1 MLVNSRAGRHRRR
14 MKSRDAGQT
23 IAVSSIAL
31 AVVASASDCGFP
43 EYDFNHP
50 MAGAAGSAG
59 AGGAAGGLGGVG
71 GVSGGVSG
79 GSGSSG
85 SAGASAGSG
94 GTGQS
99 GTAGEAGEAGAGGAP
114 CVYPEPTGYPGHCF
128 NSQVDEGETGKDC
141 GGVCAP
147 CSGTQ
152 GCSKSSDC
160 ASNSC
165 VNSACVPVL
174 SMSYVSIVADSFTRT
189 PKFSLA
195 ITYLDTVQAPLQ
207 TVRIRY
213 YFNHNGVP
221 EPVLA
226 LHTQATFD
234 PDNNSQRDISGD
246 MVARVYRLPPG
257 PTDERGFVSDS
268 YLEITFP
275 TNQSTLVPGTKLN
288 ITTDIVAG
296 GADPDPA
303 FQQTTHYSFIHG
315 GPLENDLIAVY
326 RAEQLVWGAPP
337 PLTLLP
343 DCAYAA
349 GVNVNGPALT
359 IGAQSLQAGSDAH
372 LQYTGA
378 TYQNSFAVL
387 PAADSNTTA
396 MLRTGYALGADTAT
410 LPVAAGKYWAYA
422 WLTSGAS
429 TNAGQLM
436 LQGAPKDKFWMQQI
450 LQPGAAVWA
459 RVGPYSIDVS
469 SGTVALS
476 GTGSVNLAGLELYRA
491 QP

>member
-1 MLVNSRAGRHRRR
+1 MT
-14 MKSRDAGQT
+14 SRDFGRS
-23 IAVSSIAL
+23 IAVTSIGLVL
-31 AVVASASDCGFP
+31 AATASNCGFP
-43 EYDFNHP
+43 DYGFNHP
-50 MAGAAGSAG
+50 AAGAAGIGGSVAG
-59 AGGAAGGLGGVG
+59 SSGAVGAAAAA
-71 GVSGGVSG
+71 GVSG
-79 GSGSSG
+79 GSG
-85 SAGASAGSG
+85 AGGDAGGTAGSG
-94 GTGQS
+94 GVGQS
-99 GTAGEAGEAGAGGAP
+99 GEAGEAGAGGAP
-114 CVYPEPTGYPGHCF
+114 CIYPEPVIYPAHCF
-128 NSQVDEGETGKDC
+128 NSAQDEGETGKDC
-141 GGVCAP
+141 GGVACAP

-152 GCSKSSDC
+152 GCSKNSDC

-165 VNSACVPVL
+165 VNSACVQVL
-174 SMSYVSIVADSFTRT
+174 SLSYTSIVGDAFTRT

-195 ITYLDTVQAPLQ
+195 ITYLDTTQQTPLQ
-207 TVRIRY
+207 NLRIRY

-234 PDNNSQRDISGD
+234 PDNNSQRDISSD
-246 MVARVYRLPPG
+246 MIARVYRLPPG
-257 PTDERGFVSDS
+257 PIDGRGFVSDS

-275 TNQSTLVPGTKLN
+275 TNPSSLVPPTKLS
-288 ITTDIVAG
+288 ITLDINAG

-303 FQQTTHYSFIHG
+303 FQQATHYSFIRG
-315 GPLENDLIAVY
+315 GPLENDRIAVY
-326 RAEQLVWGAPP
+326 RGEQLVWGAPP

-359 IGAQSLQAGSDAH
+359 IGAQPLEADSDAH
-372 LQYTGA
+372 LQYSGT
-378 TYQNSFAVL
+378 TYQNSLSVL
-387 PAADSNTTA
+387 PAADTNTTA

-410 LPVAAGKYWAYA
+410 LPFADGKYWAYA

-436 LQGAPKDKFWMQQI
+436 IQGAPQDKFWVQQN
-450 LQPGAAVWA
+450 LPAGVAVWA

-469 SGTVALS
+469 SGSLAFS